1 MIHKNVYIL
10 KNYINKNM
18 LKNLKLFVMQN
29 NLNTADFN
37 LLRWKKN
44 INELNTIARREQ
56 RQKKRH

>member
-37 LLRWKKN
+37 LLR
-44 INELNTIARREQ
+44 
-56 RQKKRH
+56 